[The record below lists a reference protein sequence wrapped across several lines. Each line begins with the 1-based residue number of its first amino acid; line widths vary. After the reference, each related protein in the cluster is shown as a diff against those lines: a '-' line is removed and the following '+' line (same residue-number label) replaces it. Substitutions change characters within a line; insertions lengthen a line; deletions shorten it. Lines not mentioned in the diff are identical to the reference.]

1 MLARDLMTKKVV
13 SVPPDMPINEVAQVL
28 LRNTISG
35 VPVVDAD
42 GKVLG
47 MVTEGDLIGR
57 DDAERHARRDW
68 WLAMLADGEELS
80 PDFLKSIRWQMN
92 ASDVMVSPI
101 IAVSEGTD
109 AVEIARTLKAHRI
122 KRVPVLRDGRLVG
135 IVSRADL
142 LEAVAP
148 EKTR

>member
-13 SVPPDMPINEVAQVL
+13 SVPPEMPINEVARVL

-57 DDAERHARRDW
+57 NDAERQARRDW

-80 PDFLKSIRWQMN
+80 PDFLKSIRWQLN
-92 ASDVMVSPI
+92 ASDVMISPI
-101 IAVSEGTD
+101 IAVTESTD
-109 AVEIARTLKAHRI
+109 AAEIARTLKAHRI